1 MEPVLTTKTRD
12 QVLLALSQA
21 APCTR
26 AEIVART
33 RLSRATVAKAVHVLM
48 SDGLIYEEKEIVG
61 LDGRGRRPSRL
72 HWTEDAGLVA
82 GIDIGHTHV
91 TVAIATIDAAV
102 IAERTTEVGVDLDPG
117 ATMELCRSLVLES
130 LEECGRSH
138 DDLVCAA
145 VGFPAPIAPGAGS
158 KTAGTV
164 MVQWDGIDIRDRL
177 ASLIGVPVALEN
189 DANLGALAEH
199 RFGGGPSC
207 DVIIYVKV
215 SSGIGAG
222 IIANG
227 ALVPGFAGGAGEI
240 GHLSVRRD
248 GRVCRCGNRG
258 CLETVASIPSI
269 VKDLLPLHPEIA
281 TVDDIVRLLDS
292 DDGGAQRAVYDA
304 GFALGQ
310 ALASPVSILAPSQI
324 VINGLDHTASQSLL
338 NGVRRGIAHFFRDD
352 YWTDLTVRNST
363 FGARNEILGA
373 IQTAIESR
381 ELRNP
386 AVRPVGVRRER

>member
-1 MEPVLTTKTRD
+1 VDPVLTNKTRD

-26 AEIVART
+26 AEIAART
-33 RLSRATVAKAVHVLM
+33 RLSRATVAKAVQVLI
-48 SDGLIYEEKEIVG
+48 SDGLIYEDKEIAS

-72 HWTEDAGLVA
+72 RWTEDAGLVA
-82 GIDIGHTHV
+82 GIDIGHNHV

-102 IAERTTEVGVDLDPG
+102 IAERTATVGVDLDPA
-117 ATMELCRSLVLES
+117 ATMDLCRALVLET
-130 LEECGRSH
+130 LEECGRRQG
-138 DDLVCAA
+138 DLVYAA
-145 VGFPAPIAPGAGS
+145 VGFPAPIAPGASG
-158 KTAGTV
+158 KMAGTV
-164 MVQWDGIDIRDRL
+164 MVQWDGIDIRASL
-177 ASLIGVPVALEN
+177 ESLIGVRVVLEN

-199 RFGGGPSC
+199 RFGSALDS

-227 ALVPGFAGGAGEI
+227 ALIPGFAGGAGEI
-240 GHLSVRRD
+240 GHLSVRQD

-292 DDGGAQRAVYDA
+292 DDGGAKRAVYDA

-324 VINGLDHTASQSLL
+324 VINGLDQTASQSLL
-338 NGVRRGIAHFFRDD
+338 NGVRKGIAHFFRDD

-373 IQTAIESR
+373 IQVAIESR
-381 ELRNP
+381 QP
-386 AVRPVGVRRER
+386 ARIS

>member
-1 MEPVLTTKTRD
+1 MDPVLTAKTRD

-33 RLSRATVAKAVHVLM
+33 RLSRATVAKAVQVLT
-48 SDGLIYEEKEIVG
+48 SDGLIYEEKEVAR
-61 LDGRGRRPSRL
+61 LDGRGRRPGRL

-102 IAERTTEVGVDLDPG
+102 IAERTTEVGVDLDPA
-117 ATMELCRSLVLES
+117 ATMELCRTLILES
-130 LEECGRSH
+130 LQECGRTQN
-138 DDLVCAA
+138 DLVCAA
-145 VGFPAPIAPGAGS
+145 VGFPAPIAPGAS
-158 KTAGTV
+158 TKTAGSV
-164 MVQWDGIDIRDRL
+164 MVQWDGIDIRASL
-177 ASLIGVPVALEN
+177 ASLMGVPVALEN
-189 DANLGALAEH
+189 DANLGVLAEH
-199 RFGGGPSC
+199 RFGDARSS
-207 DVIIYVKV
+207 DVIIYIKV

-258 CLETVASIPSI
+258 CLETVASIPSMLE
-269 VKDLLPLHPEIA
+269 DLIPVHPEVA

-292 DDGGAQRAVYDA
+292 DDGSAKRAVFDA

-324 VINGLDHTASQSLL
+324 VINGLDQTASQSFL
-338 NGVRRGIAHFFRDD
+338 NGVRTGIAHLFRDD

-363 FGARNEILGA
+363 FGDRNEILGA

-381 ELRNP
+381 ELP
-386 AVRPVGVRRER
+386 QVPLPVSRR